1 MTDNL
6 RNLKK
11 ELKAFAKRVKDFKYT
26 DSALIVFL
34 LTGMIGIG
42 GISFNLYS
50 AEDEIKTQEHAIN
63 TSILQLQKDFK
74 RARQE
79 NNRLLRT
86 TNLELIQLMEQGDHV
101 VKSPWSSWQYG
112 INYVNNN
119 WNGTYKGR
127 GDKKEK
133 YPYEGVFE
141 RSADPYERYIA
152 PNSKNYSLLG
162 RNRNPRSA
170 SSNNRQGL
178 SGYGIASTLPARE
191 PIVAFEVNAGIRPKT
206 VNKSP
211 ITIAAK
217 TANVPQLPNTVSF
230 VPPVVNLPSIQ
241 PGTPSTPSVHAPA
254 TGNGYEK
261 FVSNLAGSGQSVVAR
276 VAVNEINKKGNAK
289 GLITVTTDDTSSFTY
304 SGATAYN
311 TKFKTEN
318 VKFVASGDST
328 FTYDTDIPETSY
340 GSFAFAKLVEGIDV
354 NVDNVKINF
363 NGAGYNNGTNYAYSN
378 WLFHTDG
385 HNGRSGGGSGDSNW
399 IIGPGSEINI
409 NGKGLTM
416 WASQRHSFTT
426 DNYISFQ
433 NNGKIAIGG
442 DHNIGWIALDEYG
455 NHKPQYFWNKNGEI
469 TLSGNHNT
477 LAYIMARTP
486 STSEGGW
493 HFINDGDITIG
504 GSNQSG
510 IVVGTNYD
518 DYKESSIIL
527 NKPIKITGTDSVG
540 IYFPKFVNLAGGDV
554 FTTSPSD
561 NKQTALGTEDA
572 TTNKTTT
579 KESVIKLNLSGS
591 DNIGTYFD
599 YSGTNG
605 FELKDYTLEAD
616 GTKDT
621 LVYIKDG
628 KVTLAEKNSAN
639 NINKININGGNKNV
653 GIYTISGKDLDT
665 AATVTL
671 TGASESVGLY
681 AKNASGTIKNTGKI
695 SGTGLT
701 QSMGIAAEST
711 GTATTITNEGEVDVE
726 GTGVVGL
733 VAKGAGATL
742 KSEGANSKI
751 KATGGSSASVYA
763 DNGTVT
769 LKGGSVDAEGGAID
783 LYANNNGTI
792 NVSDSGTATAINTG
806 QKSLAFMTANG
817 GKINFASATTATIQG
832 GSDAPSRGTAFYY
845 TPSGLSVTPGT
856 ASTYGSFSN
865 LGTDLGAAFNGSLG
879 NLTLDMKN
887 GSRLM
892 IASNINASLANTTDA
907 AIRAALPGLNF
918 TSGSTDYKTAMLYLS
933 YLNVDKNVNLDDAND
948 DYNKLEIS
956 NSSIENNSTVT
967 GTQAGQVAMAQENIY
982 NNPVDIKWV
991 TLTNNGAIN
1000 LSGANSTGMY
1010 AKFGVI
1016 KNTKDIT
1023 VGDSGTGIYG
1033 TDNSQINNTGTITMG
1048 SNSTGMYYDDAR
1060 NSTVTTTDM
1069 TNNGTIKSTGS
1080 NSVGM
1085 SYNHIGGNIT
1095 TFENAGTIELTGDK
1109 NTGMYATGD
1118 PGYNAIN
1125 SGTIKMG
1132 DSASLNNPNVA
1143 LYTSDT
1149 TNATKLINKGNI
1161 ETGAYTIGIFGNQS
1175 ENSGNITVGD
1185 GAIGIYSQTGN
1196 VDLTGGKIKLGGKE
1210 AVGVYT
1216 VGGGQIITNSNT
1228 DFDIADSSY
1237 GFVNL
1242 NTSGT
1247 GNTIISSKPNLTLGN
1262 DVVYIYSNDTA
1273 GTVNNS
1279 SNVTSTGGKD
1289 YVIYSAGTVTNSGNL
1304 NLTSGAGNV
1313 GIYSIKGGTATN
1325 TGTITIGA
1333 SNAGAGEFSIGMAAG
1348 YQNSDTGNV
1357 VNNGTINVNGD
1368 FSIGMYASGAGS
1380 TATNNKNIV
1389 LNGDNTTG
1397 IYADNGAKAINTGNI
1412 STGSGSYANVVGV
1425 FLGKGSTLNNTGNIT
1440 IDGVNSVGVY
1450 LKGGKVVNYGNIT
1463 VNGSSRREDVEY
1475 TFTTPPTG
1483 KGVGGT
1489 VIDAPAGA
1497 QTATVTINGVKQTP
1511 VVINTFAKNPIEVS
1525 ASSIGLYVNTSGK
1538 DYTNS
1543 INGLGNLT
1551 QEADLIIGTEATE
1564 LTNSRTIL
1572 IKDPKILDPYNNAIK
1587 TSGVKNWNIYS
1598 GGLNWIATPTL
1609 NPNDGTMTSIYMAKI
1624 PYTAWAGQEDTPVNS
1639 TDTYNFLD
1647 GLEQRYGVEDLG
1659 TRERQLFQ
1667 KLNGI
1672 GNNEEILF
1680 YQATDEMMGHQYGN
1694 LQQRINETGGLL
1706 DKEFSYLKND
1716 WRNPSKENNKI
1727 KVFGM
1732 RNEYNS
1738 DTAGIIDYTSNAYG
1752 VAYVHED
1759 ETVRLGNSSGWYAGA
1774 VNNRFKFKDIGKS
1787 KENQTMV
1794 RAGLFK
1800 TMTPAKDYNGSLRW
1814 TIAGDVFAGR
1824 NEMKRRFLVVDDIFN
1839 AKADYTSYGAAFKTD
1854 LGYDVRLSERA
1865 HLRPYGALKMEYGRF
1880 TNIKEDS
1887 GEIRLEVDGNDY
1899 FSVKPEVG
1907 LEFKYVQPMALKTN
1921 LSVGLAAAYENEL
1934 GRVANGKN
1942 KARVRYTEADWF
1954 GVRGEKEN
1962 RRGNGKFDLNV
1973 GIDNTRFGVTV
1984 NAGYD
1989 TKGENVRG
1997 GLGFRLIY

>member
-1 MTDNL
+1 MTNEL
-6 RNLKK
+6 RQLAKD
-11 ELKAFAKRVKDFKYT
+11 LKAFAKRCKEFKYT
-26 DSALIVFL
+26 ESALFAFPL
-34 LTGMIGIG
+34 LGLTSFAETSTTDKAIQNQRQEISTSIGDMRQQ
-42 GISFNLYS
+42 FRK
-50 AEDEIKTQEHAIN
+50 IKTEN
-63 TSILQLQKDFK
+63 DKLMKDY
-74 RARQE
+74 
-79 NNRLLRT
+79 
-86 TNLELIQLMEQGDHV
+86 NLELIQLMEQGDHV

-112 INYVNNN
+112 ANTILND
-119 WNGTYKGR
+119 WKGSYKGR
-127 GDKKEK
+127 GDKAEK
-133 YPYEGVFE
+133 YPYEGILE
-141 RSADPYERYIA
+141 RSSDPYER
-152 PNSKNYSLLG
+152 NVSTDSKNYSLLSKTT
-162 RNRNPRSA
+162 NVKSA
-170 SSNNRQGL
+170 SSNNRQGMK
-178 SGYGIASTLPARE
+178 GYGIASTKAVKE
-191 PIVAFEVNAGIRPKT
+191 PIVGFEVSAGIRPKT

-217 TANVPQLPNTVSF
+217 TANVPQLPNTISF
-230 VPPVVNLPSIQ
+230 VPPVVKLPLIQ
-241 PGTPSTPSVHAPA
+241 PGTPSTPSVSAPA

-261 FVSNLAGSGQSVVAR
+261 FVSNLAGSGQDVVAR
-276 VAVNEINKKGNAK
+276 VAVNEINKKGNDK
-289 GLITVTTDDTSSFTY
+289 GVITVTTDDTSSFTY
-304 SGATAYN
+304 SGTSAYN

-318 VKFVASGDST
+318 VKFVGSGNSN
-328 FTYDTDIPETSY
+328 FSYDTDVAETSY
-340 GSFAFAKLVEGIDV
+340 GSFAFAKLVEGINV

-363 NGAGYNNGTNYAYSN
+363 NGSGYNNGTNYAYSN

-416 WASQRHSFTT
+416 WASQRHTFTS

-433 NNGKIAIGG
+433 NNGEIAIGG
-442 DHNIGWIALDEYG
+442 DHNIGWIALDESG
-455 NHKPQYFWNKNGEI
+455 NHKQQYFWNKDGKI
-469 TLSGNHNT
+469 TLSGNNNT
-477 LAYIMARTP
+477 LTYIMARTP
-486 STSEGGW
+486 SSTQGGW

-616 GTKDT
+616 GTKGT
-621 LVYIKDG
+621 LVYVKDG

-733 VAKGAGATL
+733 VAKGSGATL

-751 KATGGSSASVYA
+751 KATGNSSAAVYS

-832 GSDAPSRGTAFYY
+832 GATAPDRGTAFYY
-845 TPSGLSVTPGT
+845 TPSGLTVTPGT

-865 LGTDLGAAFNGSLG
+865 LGTDLGTAFNGTLN

-892 IASNINASLANTTDA
+892 IASNINASLTNTTDA
-907 AIRAALPGLNF
+907 SIRAALPGLAF
-918 TSGSTDYKTAMLYLS
+918 TPGSTDYKTAMLYLS
-933 YLNVDKNVNLDDAND
+933 YLNVDKNVNLDNATD

-956 NSSIENNSTVT
+956 NSSVENNSTMT
-967 GTQAGQVAMAQENIY
+967 GTQAGQVAIAQENIY
-982 NNPVDIKWV
+982 NNPFNINWV
-991 TLTNNGAIN
+991 TLTNNGTIN
-1000 LSGANSTGMY
+1000 LSGANSTAMY
-1010 AKFGVI
+1010 AKSGII
-1016 KNTKDIT
+1016 KNTNDIT
-1023 VGDSGTGIYG
+1023 VGDSSTGIYG
-1033 TDNSQINNTGTITMG
+1033 TDNSQISNTGVITIG
-1048 SNSTGMYYDDAR
+1048 SDSTGMYYDDAR
-1060 NSTVTTTDM
+1060 NSTTTTTGM
-1069 TNNGTIKSTGS
+1069 TNNGTIRSAGN

-1085 SYNHIGGNIT
+1085 SYNHIGSNAT

-1109 NTGMYATGD
+1109 NTGMYAAGD
-1118 PGYNAIN
+1118 PGYDAKN
-1125 SGTIKMG
+1125 SGTIRLG
-1132 DSASLNNPNVA
+1132 NSASLNNPNVA
-1143 LYTSDT
+1143 LYTNDT
-1149 TNATKLINKGNI
+1149 TNTTKLINTGTI
-1161 ETGAYTIGIFGNQS
+1161 ESGANTIGIFGNKS

-1185 GAIGIYSQTGN
+1185 GAIAIYSQQGN
-1196 VDLTGGKIKLGGKE
+1196 VDLTGGTIKLGGNE

-1216 VGGGQIITNSNT
+1216 VGSGQTVTNSGT
-1228 DFDIADSSY
+1228 DFDIADTSY
-1237 GFVNL
+1237 GFVNVG
-1242 NTSGT
+1242 S
-1247 GNTIISSKPNLTLGN
+1247 GNTINSTKPNLTLGN
-1262 DVVYIYSNDTA
+1262 DTVYIYSNDTS
-1273 GTVNNS
+1273 GNVTNS
-1279 SNVTSTGGKD
+1279 SHVTSTGDKN
-1289 YVIYSAGTVTNSGNL
+1289 YVIYSAGNVTNTGNMDLSSGV
-1304 NLTSGAGNV
+1304 GNV
-1313 GIYSIKGGTATN
+1313 GIYSIKGGNAVN
-1325 TGTITIGA
+1325 SAVISVGA
-1333 SNAGAGEFSIGMAAG
+1333 SDVTNNAYSIGMAGG
-1348 YQNSDTGNV
+1348 YGTTDTGHV
-1357 VNNGTINVNGD
+1357 TNNGTINVNGD
-1368 FSIGMYASGAGS
+1368 YGIGMFASGAGS
-1380 TATNNKNIV
+1380 TATNASNIV
-1389 LNGDNTTG
+1389 LNGNNTTG
-1397 IYADNGAKAINTGNI
+1397 IYADNGATAINTGSI
-1412 STGSGSYANVVGV
+1412 STGSGSYSNVVGV
-1425 FLGKGSTLNNTGNIT
+1425 YLGQGSTLNNTGSIT
-1440 IDGVNSVGVY
+1440 IDGSNAVGVY
-1450 LKGGKVVNYGNIT
+1450 LKGGTIANYGNIT
-1463 VNGSSRREDVEY
+1463 VNGSSNPDDTVY
-1475 TFTTPPTG
+1475 TFTTPATG
-1483 KGVGGT
+1483 KGVGGAL
-1489 VIDAPAGA
+1489 INAPAGA
-1497 QTATVTINGVKQTP
+1497 TSATITINGVPQTP
-1511 VVINTFAKNPIEVS
+1511 VTVNTFAKNPINVS
-1525 ASSIGLYVNTSGK
+1525 ASSIGLYVNTSGV

-1551 QEADLIIGTEATE
+1551 SEADLIIGTEATE
-1564 LTNSRTIL
+1564 MTNSKSIL
-1572 IKDPKILDPYNNAIK
+1572 VNDPKILNPYNNAMRS
-1587 TSGVKNWNIYS
+1587 SGVSNWNIYS
-1598 GGLNWIATPTL
+1598 AGLNWLATPTL
-1609 NPNDGTMTSIYMAKI
+1609 NPTDGTMTNIYMVKV
-1624 PYTAWAGQEDTPVNS
+1624 PYTAWAGKENTPVNS

-1647 GLEQRYGVEDLG
+1647 GLEQRYGVDWYG
-1659 TRERQLFQ
+1659 DRGARERQLFS
-1667 KLNGI
+1667 KLNSI
-1672 GNNEEILF
+1672 GNNEEALF

-1694 LQQRINETGGLL
+1694 VQQRINETGSLL
-1706 DKEFSYLKND
+1706 DKEFKYLRND
-1716 WRNPSKENNKI
+1716 WRNPSKQNNKI

-1732 RNEYNS
+1732 RNEYNT

-1759 ETVRLGNSSGWYAGA
+1759 ETLKLGNSSGWYAGA
-1774 VNNRFKFKDIGKS
+1774 VNNRFKFKDIGGS
-1787 KENQTMV
+1787 RENQTMV
-1794 RAGLFK
+1794 KAGIFK
-1800 TMTPAKDYNGSLRW
+1800 TMSPYMDHNGSLRW

-1824 NEMKRRFLVVDDIFN
+1824 NEMKRRFLVVDDIFG
-1839 AKADYTSYGAAFKTD
+1839 AKGSYTSYGAAFKTD
-1854 LGYDVRLSERA
+1854 LGYDIRMSERT

-1880 TNIKEDS
+1880 NSIKEDD
-1887 GEIRLEVDGNDY
+1887 GEVRLEVKGNDY

-1907 LEFKYVQPMALKTN
+1907 MEFKYVQPMAVRTQ
-1921 LSVGLAAAYENEL
+1921 LSVGLTAAYENEL
-1934 GRVANGKN
+1934 GRVADGKN
-1942 KARVRYTEADWF
+1942 VARVRFTDADWF
-1954 GVRGEKEN
+1954 GIRGEKED
-1962 RRGNGKFDLNV
+1962 RRGSGKFDLNIGV
-1973 GIDNTRFGVTV
+1973 DNTRFGVTA
-1984 NAGYD
+1984 NLGYD
-1989 TKGENVRG
+1989 TKGSNIRG
-1997 GLGFRLIY
+1997 GIGFRAIY